1 MVLEMT
7 KRMNEDMIEFFN
19 EKNIQIEEYQENY
32 EN

>member
-7 KRMNEDMIEFFN
+7 KRMNENMIEFFN
-19 EKNIQIEEYQENY
+19 EKNIQIEEYLENY